1 MANGINLTPIQSQM
15 RRELVVDPAE
25 ENLRRVQQR
34 ERSLINTLGINPN
47 RTGGM
52 LARSALGAIA
62 RTPEYARVG
71 LGLQTPTEKGYEQI
85 QALDPEMDE
94 INRYEAISKIY
105 RGVGLEGRAG
115 LATDR
120 ASVLRRQKSADR
132 MAKEQHI
139 HSMQMDVLELQR
151 KNRDTV
157 SAIERRENQ
166 TQIDRLNAQIS
177 KVRGEAEIAN
187 LDADN
192 VREDASLETRQGDI
206 AADNTRADQ
215 DLEMRR
221 GDITADNVR
230 EDKRLGMNQADIT
243 ADNKRLDER
252 LAFDKQVFESDE
264 LQQKFDNR
272 MTTSNLALST
282 ARLGEL
288 VRSNQ
293 ATETQADEE
302 FEFAMLRDQ
311 HGMAIDTGQYNID
324 QANYLLDAAARKADE
339 QKEQASA
346 EFMHLLALGQN
357 SSLANRVLHLAGD
370 AGIPLSETLNA
381 IEVLEEEGSIA
392 IKQQAKIEDF
402 ATGLM
407 AVTGEDG
414 KPLFTDEQKAIN
426 LATSYVLG
434 NVEIITTEDGR
445 TIVNNNP
452 AAIANALAGGGEEAA
467 TAGSIAVPREVN
479 QVLVNRESPGLWSKA
494 DLLTGFTNI
503 APDMIQRF
511 SQSIGLPINVNEM
524 RTEAL
529 AELRQAE
536 AQMRTAFSANQE
548 RMTNLDAIMIEDL
561 HQLNSRFLSSEDAW
575 RGRALVVDRELE
587 IMQSSVAQEASTAY
601 SSNRA
606 DDLQKQ
612 LNAINSV
619 RSLLD
624 IPKYVSPVH
633 WNEQMIDSMTAEQIQ
648 EVNLL
653 RPDRVEAWGKA
664 NPQLQQRVVQKLVNG
679 GYTPIYDR

>member
-15 RRELVVDPAE
+15 RRELIVDPAE

-47 RTGGM
+47 RPGGM
-52 LARSALGAIA
+52 LARSALGVIA

-71 LGLQTPTEKGYEQI
+71 LGLQTPTEKSYEQI
-85 QALDPEMDE
+85 QALDPEMEE
-94 INRYEAISKIY
+94 ISRLEAISNIY
-105 RGVGLEGRAG
+105 RGQGLEGRAG
-115 LATDR
+115 LARDR
-120 ASVLRRQKSADR
+120 ASVLRRQQSADR

-139 HSMQMDVLELQR
+139 HNMQMDVAELQR
-151 KNRDTV
+151 RQRNTV
-157 SAIERRENQ
+157 SEIERREQQ
-166 TQIDRLNAQIS
+166 TEIDRLNAEIA
-177 KVRGEAEIAN
+177 KLRGEAEIAN

-192 VREDASLETRQGDI
+192 VR
-206 AADNTRADQ
+206 ADEELA
-215 DLEMRR
+215 MR
-221 GDITADNVR
+221 
-230 EDKRLGMNQADIT
+230 QADT
-243 ADNKRLDER
+243 AADNKRLDDR
-252 LAFDKQVFESDE
+252 LAFDKQVFESEE
-264 LQQKFDNR
+264 LQQKFNNR
-272 MTTSNLALST
+272 MTTSNLALDT
-282 ARLGEL
+282 AQLAEL
-288 VRSNQ
+288 VRRNQ

-311 HGMAIDTGQYNID
+311 HGMAMETGQYNLG
-324 QANYLLDAAARKADE
+324 QAEYLLRVAAMKADE
-339 QKEQASA
+339 EKEKASA
-346 EFMHLLALGQN
+346 EFMHLVAMGQN
-357 SSLANRVLHLAGD
+357 SELANRILHLAGD

-381 IEVLEEEGSIA
+381 IKVLEEEGSIA
-392 IKQQAKIEDF
+392 EKQQAKIEDF

-467 TAGSIAVPREVN
+467 TAGSIAVPRQVN
-479 QVLVNRESPGLWSKA
+479 QVLINRESPGLWSKA
-494 DLLTGFTNI
+494 DMLTGFVNI
-503 APDMIQRF
+503 APDFIQRTAQGF
-511 SQSIGLPINVNEM
+511 GLPIEVNTV

-529 AELRQAE
+529 AELQQAV

-548 RMTNLDAIMIEDL
+548 RMTNLDAQMIDTL
-561 HQLNSRFLSSEDAW
+561 HQLDSSIFSSEDAW
-575 RGRALVVDRELE
+575 KARALIIDTELE
-587 IMQSSVAQEASTAY
+587 RMQSSVEQEASTALAP
-601 SSNRA
+601 SRV

-612 LNAINSV
+612 LNSINSV

-624 IPKYVSPVH
+624 VPAYVSPNH
-633 WNEQMIDSMTAEQIQ
+633 WDEQMIDAMTPAQIQ

-653 RPDRVEAWGKA
+653 RPDKVKAWGEA